1 MPVSIHK
8 TGPLFWFKFVRFLF
22 VMCFVPL
29 SPQISTF
36 IEIKDVNQRIMDLA
50 CWSSLQSEFNWQ
62 VQTISTRG
70 HYVMTDSSKISPIYC
85 LSFYIRSS
93 QRLHTV
99 TWAPLFPSHRHDAL
113 VSPPYSRRCA
123 VCSFPYLSSMLCPTL
138 PRPSVFSPPPPS
150 LHASP
155 SLVATSS
162 SPARSLLKSNNY
174 TINWPSL
181 HQSLFTPW
189 TFFRSLR
196 LTSTSC
202 LRCILSISSQSKPVW
217 CRLIPIPTHPAP
229 PRPRVS
235 SVQSHLP
242 SPSLHSALPLT
253 PSPPRRVFA
262 CSFSLFPRHNSCHD
276 TQLSPV
282 FIIN

>member
-1 MPVSIHK
+1 
-8 TGPLFWFKFVRFLF
+8 
-22 VMCFVPL
+22 
-29 SPQISTF
+29 
-36 IEIKDVNQRIMDLA
+36 
-50 CWSSLQSEFNWQ
+50 
-62 VQTISTRG
+62 
-70 HYVMTDSSKISPIYC
+70 MTDSSKISPIYC

-181 HQSLFTPW
+181 HYVIHQSLLTPW
-189 TFFRSLR
+189 TVLDLWSLR
-196 LTSTSC
+196 LLLVSAVSC
-202 LRCILSISSQSKPVW
+202 QSHLSLSLSDVVILTKTNSP
-217 CRLIPIPTHPAP
+217 RPAP
-229 PRPRVS
+229 AYQVS
-235 SVQSHLP
+235 SPLLP
-242 SPSLHSALPLT
+242 SPSRPTPHSPSLLPH
-253 PSPPRRVFA
+253 
-262 CSFSLFPRHNSCHD
+262 LFPFSCHD
-276 TQLSPV
+276 SRSVVSSFHCKLVWSHPV
-282 FIIN
+282 MKKPNSSIFDS